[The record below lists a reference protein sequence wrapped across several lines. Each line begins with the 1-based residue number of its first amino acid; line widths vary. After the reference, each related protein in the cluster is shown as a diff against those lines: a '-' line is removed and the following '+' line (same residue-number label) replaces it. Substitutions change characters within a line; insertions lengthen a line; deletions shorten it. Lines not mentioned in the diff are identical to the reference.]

1 MCVRGCFNKY
11 ISAATLPPKKI
22 FLAPPLNTCI

>member
-1 MCVRGCFNKY
+1 MCVRGCLDKY
-11 ISAATLPPKKI
+11 ISAATLPSKKK